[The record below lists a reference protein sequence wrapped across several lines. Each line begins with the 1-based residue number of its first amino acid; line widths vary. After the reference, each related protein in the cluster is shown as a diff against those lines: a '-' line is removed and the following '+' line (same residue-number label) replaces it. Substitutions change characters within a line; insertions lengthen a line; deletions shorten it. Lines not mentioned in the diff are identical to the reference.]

1 LNKRIKIIRLII
13 LLSASV
19 FTACSGSS
27 DVPVSSIRHGDG
39 GANASHISA
48 DNTIA
53 VVSTIENGI
62 TVWDLITNKKR
73 YVWQHQ
79 NDSSNSVTN
88 IHIAFD
94 NSYVVTSDRVAFA
107 LWNLEVGEPEGF
119 WRIDETS
126 IRDIAVSNQGRG
138 ILVGRSSG
146 RVMFFEPK
154 TGRRLEFLGH
164 QEKINSVDIS
174 PNGFYALTGGNDY
187 LAYLWDTRTGQVIFK
202 FDHPSRVTKVSLDDQ
217 GRYAFTADSK
227 RDARIWDLVTGKEVS
242 NLQYSAR
249 QRIFT
254 TAVFS
259 DDGHYLLTGSPSRR
273 INRWD
278 VKTGKELNEWRV
290 SAREGSR
297 PASAVVHAVGFIG
310 DNEIISESSNGL
322 LEKWEIGKK

>member
-1 LNKRIKIIRLII
+1 
-13 LLSASV
+13 
-19 FTACSGSS
+19 
-27 DVPVSSIRHGDG
+27 
-39 GANASHISA
+39 
-48 DNTIA
+48 
-53 VVSTIENGI
+53 
-62 TVWDLITNKKR
+62 
-73 YVWQHQ
+73 
-79 NDSSNSVTN
+79 
-88 IHIAFD
+88 
-94 NSYVVTSDRVAFA
+94 
-107 LWNLEVGEPEGF
+107 
-119 WRIDETS
+119 
-126 IRDIAVSNQGRG
+126 
-138 ILVGRSSG
+138 
-146 RVMFFEPK
+146 
-154 TGRRLEFLGH
+154 
-164 QEKINSVDIS
+164 
-174 PNGFYALTGGNDY
+174 
-187 LAYLWDTRTGQVIFK
+187 
-202 FDHPSRVTKVSLDDQ
+202 VSLDDQ